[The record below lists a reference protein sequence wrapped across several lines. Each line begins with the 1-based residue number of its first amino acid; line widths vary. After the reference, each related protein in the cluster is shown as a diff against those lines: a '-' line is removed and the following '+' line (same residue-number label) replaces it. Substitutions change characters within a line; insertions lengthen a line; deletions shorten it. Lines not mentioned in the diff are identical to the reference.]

1 LSEVTVE
8 NYPIKR
14 PAIAIQELLAAANSW
29 SLACAQQVNYL
40 RDARKDCAMIDLFS
54 HGFLP

>member
-1 LSEVTVE
+1 VTVE
-8 NYPIKR
+8 DYPIKR

-40 RDARKDCAMIDLFS
+40 RDARKDCAMIDLFG

>member
-1 LSEVTVE
+1 LTDEDALAPGV
-8 NYPIKR
+8 
-14 PAIAIQELLAAANSW
+14 QCCAAANSW